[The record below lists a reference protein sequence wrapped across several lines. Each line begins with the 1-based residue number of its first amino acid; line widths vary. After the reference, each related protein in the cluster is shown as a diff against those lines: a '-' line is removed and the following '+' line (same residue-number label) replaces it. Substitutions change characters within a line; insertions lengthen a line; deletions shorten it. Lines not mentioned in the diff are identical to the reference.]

1 MGEQYPYSFGKY
13 RMEAEIG
20 RIGLLAFGYKYKYD

>member
-1 MGEQYPYSFGKY
+1 MSEQFPYSFGKY

-20 RIGLLAFGYKYKYD
+20 RGGFDTVFRVVDVE